1 MNDYYADLGVA
12 RDATAD
18 DIKKAYRR
26 AARKLHPDV
35 NSGPEAEEQFKKVS
49 QAYDVLSDAEKRRGY
64 DMGSDPYAG
73 GAAGFGQGFA
83 FSDIMDAFFGQGAG
97 QAQGRGPRSR
107 QSRGQDALV
116 RLDLDLVDAVFGAEK
131 ELVVDTA
138 VGCSTCH
145 GAGTQPG
152 TGTRT
157 CDACQGSGSIQQV
170 QRSFLGQVMTSRPC
184 VNCQA
189 TGQVIEAPCYEC
201 SGDGRVRTRRS
212 MMIRVPAGVDT
223 GTRIQL
229 AGEGEVGP
237 GDGPPGDLYVE
248 VAVRR
253 DKRFQRQGDDLHA
266 TLELPMTAAAL
277 GASVPF
283 ETFDGV
289 SDLDVRT
296 GIQSGEQIRLRGLGV
311 THLRG
316 SGRGDIIIHA
326 MVQTPTKLSHEQED
340 LLRRLATLRDEEK
353 PTGRITNPAE
363 GSLFGKLRDAFK
375 AR

>member
-1 MNDYYADLGVA
+1 VNDYYADLGVA

-35 NSGPEAEEQFKKVS
+35 NPGPETEEQFKKVS
-49 QAYDVLSDAEKRRGY
+49 QAYDVLSDPEKRRNY

-138 VGCSTCH
+138 VGCGTCH

-157 CDACQGSGSIQQV
+157 CDVCQGQGSVQQV

-212 MMIRVPAGVDT
+212 MTIRVPAGVAT
-223 GTRIQL
+223 GTRIPL
-229 AGEGEVGP
+229 AGAGEVGAGTRP
-237 GDGPPGDLYVE
+237 AGDLYVE

-253 DKRFQRQGDDLHA
+253 DQRFQRQGDDLHA

-277 GASVPF
+277 GATVPF

-289 SDLDVRT
+289 SELEVRS
-296 GIQSGEQIRLRGLGV
+296 GIQSGEQIVLRGLGV

-316 SGRGDIIIHA
+316 SGRGDVIIHA
-326 MVQTPTKLSHEQED
+326 MVQTPTRLTDEQEE
-340 LLRRLATLRDEEK
+340 LLRRLAGLRGEEK
-353 PTGRITNPAE
+353 PTGRVANPTE

-375 AR
+375 VR

>member
-26 AARKLHPDV
+26 SARKLHPDV
-35 NSGPEAEEQFKKVS
+35 NPGPEAEEAFKKVS
-49 QAYDVLSDAEKRRGY
+49 QAYDVLSDAEKRRNY

-97 QAQGRGPRSR
+97 QPQGRGPRSR

-116 RLDLDLVDAVFGAEK
+116 RLDLDLGDAVFGAEK

-138 VGCSTCH
+138 VGCTTCH

-157 CDACQGSGSIQQV
+157 CDVCQGQGSVQQV

-189 TGQVIEAPCYEC
+189 TGQIIEAPCYEC

-212 MMIRVPAGVDT
+212 MTIRVPAGVDT

-229 AGEGEVGP
+229 AGEGEVGA
-237 GDGPPGDLYVE
+237 GNGPAGDLYVE

-289 SDLDVRT
+289 SDLEVKT
-296 GIQSGEQIRLRGLGV
+296 GIQSGEQILLRGLGV

-316 SGRGDIIIHA
+316 SGRGDIVIHA
-326 MVQTPTKLSHEQED
+326 MVQTPTKLNGEQEA
-340 LLRRLATLRDEEK
+340 LLRQLATLRDEEK
-353 PTGRITNPAE
+353 PTGRVANPTE